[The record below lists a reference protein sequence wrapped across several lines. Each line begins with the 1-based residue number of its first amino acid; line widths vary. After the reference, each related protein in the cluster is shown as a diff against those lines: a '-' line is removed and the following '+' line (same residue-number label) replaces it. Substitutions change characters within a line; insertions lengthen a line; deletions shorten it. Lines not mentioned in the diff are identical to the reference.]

1 MKPWPRAMPALITP
15 FTASYEIDLDAHR
28 RNIEAM
34 AARGASGV
42 LISGSTG
49 EGPYLEDGERGALVA
64 AAKDMSPSLTV
75 VCGINAESVRQ
86 ALAQVD
92 EVTGAGA
99 DALLVITPTTLV
111 RGRMHLVE
119 SFFEA
124 VAEAAH
130 IPMMLYTVP
139 GVTGYELPTEAIASL
154 ALHPNIIGMKDSGGD
169 ASRLETLAETVASGF
184 VVYAGASRS
193 LAASA
198 KVGAWGA
205 ITASANYALS
215 DVSMAAQGDAT
226 AQRRLVTLT
235 TVIETFGVAG
245 TKLAASMTGLEAGAS
260 RPPLPSTLGAEAREA
275 IRSTLM
281 EHGLISTQ

>member
-1 MKPWPRAMPALITP
+1 MPALITP

-34 AARGASGV
+34 ATRGASGV

-49 EGPYLEDGERGALVA
+49 EGPYLEAGERGALVA
-64 AAKDMSPSLTV
+64 AAKDTTPSLTV

-111 RGRMHLVE
+111 RGRGHLVE

-124 VAEAAH
+124 VAQAAH

-169 ASRLETLAETVASGF
+169 ASRLETLADTVASGF

-205 ITASANYALS
+205 ITASANYALP

-260 RPPLPSTLGAEAREA
+260 RPPLPSTLGAEAQEA